1 MLPLLYLEVSMQEHA
16 QVLQLIHDFMVYVR
30 YPRIHYMDPLIRLLL
45 SIHDLSQSSDSIY
58 IYVDSAFL
66 RVLALL
72 RCSWLQ

>member
-1 MLPLLYLEVSMQEHA
+1 MLPLLCLEVSMQEHA

-30 YPRIHYMDPLIRLLL
+30 YPRINYMDPLIRLLL